1 VNVDI
6 SAQSLGPNLLKLS
19 FQGWERRKVEEKMQE
34 SPITWNTI
42 SRRKFIK
49 EHEEFC
55 LGRLG
60 FSVKD
65 FCVVKN
71 EGWLEIYS
79 YSKL

>member
-1 VNVDI
+1 
-6 SAQSLGPNLLKLS
+6 
-19 FQGWERRKVEEKMQE
+19 VEEKMQE

-49 EHEEFC
+49 EHEFC

-71 EGWLEIYS
+71 EVWIEIYS
-79 YSKL
+79 SSKL

>member
-1 VNVDI
+1 VR
-6 SAQSLGPNLLKLS
+6 G
-19 FQGWERRKVEEKMQE
+19 ERWKRRCE

-65 FCVVKN
+65 FCVAMVRGN
-71 EGWLEIYS
+71 SEGWIEI
-79 YSKL
+79 